1 MGVEYSEGAAEA
13 LRRAWK
19 EGRLTPFLGAGVSAP
34 YGLPQWQDLVMR
46 ILIDESWQAFG
57 EFWKNYQT
65 PLAVWMSE
73 NFDFGLESLARFAK
87 SRFAVNTGTPRRS
100 QFNQYVAEKMYE
112 RAPVG
117 RPAQETSLGVV
128 ADLIAES
135 ERRPGGRAIPAVVT
149 LNFDDLL
156 EQELA
161 ERQVRAEPV
170 YDGRRRKAGRLAVI
184 HAHGFLPRG
193 RKPPASDLIFT
204 EDDYNRFA
212 LQTVHWAQV
221 EMMSRLRNGTALFV
235 GMSMSDTNLRRLL
248 DATRDG
254 TKPRHFAVRR
264 RLTLTPE
271 ARQEAAERIHKRAMT
286 GLKPAERRQM
296 EGQAATLAWAIERM
310 LAEARAIDTALLA
323 EMGVGTIWVDD
334 FKEIGDV
341 LRAIPS

>member
-1 MGVEYSEGAAEA
+1 MAIEYPEGAQRQ
-13 LRRAWK
+13 LRLAWK
-19 EGRLTPFLGAGVSAP
+19 QRRLTPFLGAGVSAP

-87 SRFAVNTGTPRRS
+87 SRFAVNTGSGRRRD
-100 QFNQYVAEKMYE
+100 FNDYVASKIYE
-112 RAPVG
+112 RSPEE
-117 RPAQETSLGVV
+117 RPPGETALTAV
-128 ADLIAES
+128 ADLIAAS
-135 ERRPGGRAIPAVVT
+135 EAQPGGRAIPAVVT

-156 EQELA
+156 ERELA
-161 ERQVRAEPV
+161 LRAVEAEAV
-170 YDGRRRKAGRLAVI
+170 YDGRRRRPAALAVI

-193 RKPPASDLIFT
+193 RRAPASDLIFT

-221 EMMSRLRNGTALFV
+221 ELMSRLRNGTAVFI

-254 TKPRHFAVRR
+254 RGMRHFAVRR
-264 RLTLTPE
+264 RLQLTPE
-271 ARQEAAERIHKRAMT
+271 ARREAAERIHKRAMT
-286 GLKPAERRQM
+286 GLKPAERKKM
-296 EGQAATLAWAIERM
+296 ESQAATLEWAIERM
-310 LAEARAIDTALLA
+310 LAEARGIDTALLK
-323 EMGVGTIWVDD
+323 EMGVGTVWVDD
-334 FKEIGDV
+334 FGEIGEV